1 MLTRFASFIL
11 ASLLISQ
18 PAIMAAQQPATDS
31 PSQPPSIRST
41 TRLVQ
46 VSVVALDGHGNP
58 ITGLTKE
65 DFSLSDQGAPQTI
78 SVFNSEAPAAT
89 PPSRRLPANFFTNR
103 YDLKGED
110 PGAVTII
117 LFDALNTSAPDQA
130 YVRKQ
135 ILKFLQSLKP
145 QDHVAIYA
153 LTTKLL
159 ILHDFAQDSTA
170 LVNAVNQF
178 TPKETAAFDASN
190 TPFIDLVDTFG
201 DAGFARLQNNVNN
214 ANGQISDQ
222 NIENSVITTANAM
235 QAIAEHVAVVPGRK
249 SLVWVSGGFPLQI
262 GNANIGMTDRD
273 TLSFGNSPVPSTTA
287 QSSSDQ
293 PLGGS
298 SNPNQLPPPDRDLQV
313 NTPDLGRA
321 TRALNSANVSIYP
334 IDVHGVELSA
344 GMSSD
349 NRLPAT
355 TLASQGFNG
364 RQDRRDTSRFLA
376 DRTGGVAFY
385 GNNDIREGIRR
396 AFDDGRFAYT
406 IGFYPDHNTWDGSF
420 REIKISV
427 KTPGTKLRYR
437 QGYFAL
443 PERSDPV
450 DAVNADLRD
459 AASSP
464 LDSTSLGLIVAV
476 KSVGTP
482 PDRKLE
488 LRIALDPKQLLL
500 QTSDNHRK
508 GAVDMIFIQSSATGD
523 VQAADKQHF
532 DVSLDD
538 KQFTYMASAGMILLR
553 HVTLDP
559 KSVEVRVILRDA
571 ASGSLGSVAI
581 PVKTFFPPNA
591 PAAAP
596 SLAKPS

>member
-1 MLTRFASFIL
+1 
-11 ASLLISQ
+11 
-18 PAIMAAQQPATDS
+18 MAAS
-31 PSQPPSIRST
+31 PTPS
-41 TRLVQ
+41 
-46 VSVVALDGHGNP
+46 
-58 ITGLTKE
+58 
-65 DFSLSDQGAPQTI
+65 
-78 SVFNSEAPAAT
+78 
-89 PPSRRLPANFFTNR
+89 
-103 YDLKGED
+103 
-110 PGAVTII
+110 
-117 LFDALNTSAPDQA
+117 
-130 YVRKQ
+130 
-135 ILKFLQSLKP
+135 
-145 QDHVAIYA
+145 
-153 LTTKLL
+153 
-159 ILHDFAQDSTA
+159 
-170 LVNAVNQF
+170 
-178 TPKETAAFDASN
+178 
-190 TPFIDLVDTFG
+190 
-201 DAGFARLQNNVNN
+201 
-214 ANGQISDQ
+214 
-222 NIENSVITTANAM
+222 
-235 QAIAEHVAVVPGRK
+235 
-249 SLVWVSGGFPLQI
+249 
-262 GNANIGMTDRD
+262 
-273 TLSFGNSPVPSTTA
+273 
-287 QSSSDQ
+287 
-293 PLGGS
+293 
-298 SNPNQLPPPDRDLQV
+298 
-313 NTPDLGRA
+313 
-321 TRALNSANVSIYP
+321 
-334 IDVHGVELSA
+334 
-344 GMSSD
+344 
-349 NRLPAT
+349 
-355 TLASQGFNG
+355 
-364 RQDRRDTSRFLA
+364 
-376 DRTGGVAFY
+376 
-385 GNNDIREGIRR
+385 
-396 AFDDGRFAYT
+396 
-406 IGFYPDHNTWDGSF
+406 DGSF